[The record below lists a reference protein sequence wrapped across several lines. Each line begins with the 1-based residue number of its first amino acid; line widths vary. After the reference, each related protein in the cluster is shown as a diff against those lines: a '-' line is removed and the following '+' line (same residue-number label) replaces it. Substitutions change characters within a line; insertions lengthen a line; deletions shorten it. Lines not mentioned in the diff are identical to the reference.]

1 MKLKKIVAAIA
12 AAAIAVT
19 TMAVSTFAATV
30 DIDSEFPGSWTS
42 SGKGITK
49 AELEAV
55 GGDVKI
61 VLTVETYN
69 PYGLADQF
77 LVNPIDYDNG
87 WISQTIEH
95 CTSDTITAKTD
106 GWICVREDDTTLEF
120 VFAQDAIAA
129 LGDSGLCFSVQN
141 VIVKSAEYTLADGP
155 QGALNLVD
163 DAGGKA
169 YCFTSA
175 ADAAPAAD
183 ESAPAADT
191 AATTSAGTG
200 NTTAAVMVSVMTVAG
215 AAAIASRKRK

>member
-87 WISQTIEH
+87 WVSQTIEH

-191 AATTSAGTG
+191 TATTSAGTG